1 MPRITKPAPMP
12 KKSITCKC
20 GEKTDT
26 PYRKH
31 VVLDSISDEQYEEKT
46 PRANMKH
53 VKEYYYCSH
62 ACSLKV
68 DTSTTQPNYDWN

>member
-31 VVLDSISDEQYEEKT
+31 VVGNDYGIEYEAKT
-46 PRANMKH
+46 PRASMSN
-53 VKEYYYCSH
+53 VTEYFFCSYS
-62 ACSLKV
+62 CSV
-68 DTSTTQPNYDWN
+68 EYMPRA